1 MQKLVAV
8 LIAIAAVLISIYY
21 QQHFV
26 MKADTKRRAW
36 LTLLVN
42 EEYVPGVLALVRS
55 LKRAKSMYPLVVLLV
70 SDQLSEETQEMIL
83 NEGCLVRPVETI
95 YPTQKTGNLAFQRLT
110 HDWTK
115 LRAFQVV
122 DACEKCIFM
131 DADMIVLHNMDEL
144 FELDQNPNFAAV
156 QTCICN
162 PAKNVIIS
170 EILETGKLSLH
181 SCGLFVFHPNLV
193 VFEQMITALNT
204 WDLTDVIFADQDF
217 LNQFYRSSRKRL
229 PYIYNSLKTF
239 SKTHPYLWDELKI
252 KAIHFILQKP
262 WDKLGGNIAG
272 GVGAFCSGATAEL
285 FDPSTQQWTLTGN
298 LNIGR
303 YQHTAS
309 TLPDGNILVVGGYGI
324 YDNIPELFDSLTN
337 IWTETAGMSTALDGH
352 TALTLSNGNAI
363 VIGGYNLFGYSKKAE
378 LFDPSTRLWTQTGSI
393 NNSRVSHTAS
403 ILPNGKVLVT
413 GCSSTNT

>member
-181 SCGLFVFHPNLV
+181 SCLNIARQWHTASILDNGKILV
-193 VFEQMITALNT
+193 
-204 WDLTDVIFADQDF
+204 
-217 LNQFYRSSRKRL
+217 
-229 PYIYNSLKTF
+229 
-239 SKTHPYLWDELKI
+239 
-252 KAIHFILQKP
+252 
-262 WDKLGGNIAG
+262 AG

>member
-115 LRAFQVV
+115 LRAFQ
-122 DACEKCIFM
+122 IR
-131 DADMIVLHNMDEL
+131 IQILLL
-144 FELDQNPNFAAV
+144 F
-156 QTCICN
+156 
-162 PAKNVIIS
+162 
-170 EILETGKLSLH
+170 KLAYAIRQKTSSYPKYWKPENCPYTHGENSDGHDLVYEH
-181 SCGLFVFHPNLV
+181 GRLFNSGLFVFHPNLV

-262 WDKLGGNIAG
+262 WDKLGGNSLDYEHIHLAG